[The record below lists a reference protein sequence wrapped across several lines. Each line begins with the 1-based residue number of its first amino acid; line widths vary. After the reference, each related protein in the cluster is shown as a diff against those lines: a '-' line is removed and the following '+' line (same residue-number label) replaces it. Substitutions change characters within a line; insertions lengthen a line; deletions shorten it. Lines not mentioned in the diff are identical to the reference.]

1 MAFRL
6 YVGGLPADLSHS
18 NVAQWVTVMTN
29 IAPVTKQIVRKC
41 HQSTLVAA
49 FVGFGT
55 EEDMLQA
62 LVLLRRSPWYGNYKL
77 NVSISKDSKRV
88 NTGNAAGPPPPP
100 PAPPAAPATVQKVPA
115 APATSSSST
124 VVSQGV
130 QCDVLPVVSQ
140 GVQCDAL
147 PAPAQ
152 GSVVSQ
158 GVQCDVLPAPAQGSV
173 VSQGQQ
179 CEPVYCPHCGHACM
193 PEELKPETSPATLSP
208 LPPTEAAQSPTECP
222 SETESAPT
230 VLVDPNKTKEEV
242 ELEKQITMA
251 KQELGE
257 IKEELDA

>member
-29 IAPVTKQIVRKC
+29 ISPVTKQIVRKC

-49 FVGFGT
+49 FVGFAT

-88 NTGNAAGPPPPP
+88 NTGNAAGLPPPPGNAAGLLPP

-115 APATSSSST
+115 QGT
-124 VVSQGV
+124 VLSQGV

-140 GVQCDAL
+140 GVQCDVL
-147 PAPAQ
+147 PVPAQ
-152 GSVVSQ
+152 GT
-158 GVQCDVLPAPAQGSV
+158 V

-179 CEPVYCPHCGHACM
+179 CELVYCPHCGHACM
-193 PEELKPETSPATLSP
+193 PSELKEGSPPTLSP
-208 LPPTEAAQSPTECP
+208 LPPTEPAQSPTECP

-242 ELEKQITMA
+242 ELEKQIAVA